1 MKTIIANKDAPIL
14 RRIAKPVLI
23 KDIGSKKIQNIIERM
38 KIALGRE
45 DDGVAIAA
53 PQIRESLR
61 IFVISGRV
69 PAILNNSLENKPEKI
84 KKLPDTVYINPEIIK
99 LSRKKTKVE
108 EGCLS
113 VRSLYGVVERS
124 EKATIRAYDER
135 GNKFEKGASGLMDQ
149 IFKHETDHLNG
160 ILFIDKAENIENLPP
175 RSKKKHY
182 SHKKENE

>member
-69 PAILNNSLENKPEKI
+69 PAILNNSL
-84 KKLPDTVYINPEIIK
+84 
-99 LSRKKTKVE
+99 
-108 EGCLS
+108 
-113 VRSLYGVVERS
+113 
-124 EKATIRAYDER
+124 
-135 GNKFEKGASGLMDQ
+135 
-149 IFKHETDHLNG
+149 
-160 ILFIDKAENIENLPP
+160 
-175 RSKKKHY
+175 
-182 SHKKENE
+182 